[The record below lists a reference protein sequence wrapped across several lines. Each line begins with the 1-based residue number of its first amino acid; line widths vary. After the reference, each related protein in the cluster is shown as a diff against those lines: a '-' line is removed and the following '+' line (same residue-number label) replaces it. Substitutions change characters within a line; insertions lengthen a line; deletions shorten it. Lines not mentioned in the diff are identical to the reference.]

1 MMLSATNTCP
11 WLHSAFV
18 IRFLLFAFGK
28 GEGRG
33 SVGGIGGKD
42 EGIREDFAHFCDGRR
57 RENSNYLNS
66 AQTTSIQLKVLEITS
81 KSSMIGS
88 WQWAKH
94 LFYFCI
100 FLSSLSILCFFEFY
114 FGFCMSF
121 SLFFVFL
128 FSFFLCLF
136 SFWFSFYL
144 AFFISNF
151 DLFLKLFVFARFF
164 ECFFVLIFS
173 FFWLLLMC
181 LHFFFFCS
189 VFSLCFLF
197 IYFNFL
203 KFSIL
208 YFFDELLF
216 FMVVLFSL
224 C

>member
-66 AQTTSIQLKVLEITS
+66 AQTTSIQPKVLEITS

-88 WQWAKH
+88 WQWGKH

-100 FLSSLSILCFFEFY
+100 FLSILSILCFFLNFILFFVCY
-114 FGFCMSF
+114 FHFLFFCFHF
-121 SLFFVFL
+121 SLFIH
-128 FSFFLCLF
+128 CL
-136 SFWFSFYL
+136 
-144 AFFISNF
+144 I
-151 DLFLKLFVFARFF
+151 
-164 ECFFVLIFS
+164 
-173 FFWLLLMC
+173 
-181 LHFFFFCS
+181 
-189 VFSLCFLF
+189 
-197 IYFNFL
+197 
-203 KFSIL
+203 
-208 YFFDELLF
+208 
-216 FMVVLFSL
+216 
-224 C
+224 